1 MEQGKN
7 KFEYKV
13 GAFVAFG
20 LFAIMVSILALGGN
34 RMVLT
39 KYAYYTTEF
48 SEVSGLFVGSV
59 ISLQGLPIGN
69 VKEITFSQKANRLT
83 ISLAIDSKYSS
94 RIKKGTSAEIR
105 TQGALGDKFIFLNP
119 GDSMAE
125 TLAAGSFIESTESG
139 DIIKMITDKD
149 QGISQVFDLIKELR
163 VLVASLNS
171 EGRPAKL
178 MINLTETTGELK
190 TTLRSLDL
198 LLKDIQDEIPKNHKL
213 NIAVTD
219 LASILEKIDKGQGSL
234 GALINDPSIHQSLKS
249 LLGGSQRQSYIK
261 NVLKETIQ
269 KSKD

>member
-20 LFAIMVSILALGGN
+20 LFAIMISILALGGK

-39 KYAYYTTEF
+39 KYSDYTTEF

-69 VKEITFSQKANRLT
+69 VKDITFSQKANRLSIT
-83 ISLAIDSKYSS
+83 LAIDAKYSN
-94 RIKKGTSAEIR
+94 RLKKGTSAEIR
-105 TQGALGDKFIFLNP
+105 TQGALGDKFIFLSP
-119 GDSMAE
+119 GEPTAE
-125 TLAAGSFIESTESG
+125 TLPVGSLIASSESG
-139 DIIKMITDKD
+139 DILQMITDKD
-149 QGISQVFDLIKELR
+149 QGIGQVFDLIKELR
-163 VLVASLNS
+163 MLVASLNS

-178 MINLTETTGELK
+178 MTNLTETTGELK
-190 TTLRSLDL
+190 LTLHSLDM
-198 LLKDIQDEIPKNHKL
+198 LLKDMRDEVPKDHKL
-213 NIAVTD
+213 KQAIND
-219 LASILEKIDKGQGSL
+219 LASILQKIDKGEGSL
-234 GALINDPSIHQSLKS
+234 GALINDPSIHQSLKN
-249 LLGGSQRQSYIK
+249 LLGGSQRQTYIK